1 MHSRLNIFCGHFGS
15 GKSEVSINYA
25 IKLAKEDKK
34 VTIMYKGRKI
44 AKKKLKRTIAN
55 MHRSLNERNDRSY
68 AFPCTIEV
76 SIR

>member
-1 MHSRLNIFCGHFGS
+1 MVDL
-15 GKSEVSINYA
+15 
-25 IKLAKEDKK
+25 DKK